1 MFSLRG
7 LVPLPWPFLPRDGHF
22 QWEKEPEET
31 EPEETELGNKYCL
44 WGGKKIPQQWEVKLS
59 PESPSQRPGDV
70 NRDRVDDERV
80 TAGREEGRAAVPSPY
95 EANLPMMGRNGRLE
109 SL

>member
-1 MFSLRG
+1 MGTFSGRKSLRKQS
-7 LVPLPWPFLPRDGHF
+7 LRKRS
-22 QWEKEPEET
+22 WET
-31 EPEETELGNKYCL
+31 NIVC
-44 WGGKKIPQQWEVKLS
+44 GGKKKIPQQWEVKLS